1 MSCTNYREKMQ
12 DWFDATGA
20 PAMPD
25 ELRDHVRVCTDCTQ
39 YIRNWNSLEISL
51 RSIRDQIPQMSAD
64 FRSNLNAAIVDREK
78 RTVWMSFQQHKNTVF
93 AFTASAAVLGAI
105 AIYMFSGMRQS
116 LNPSAES
123 MAAIHSPIPVAVA
136 PKSQSPNQ

>member
-1 MSCTNYREKMQ
+1 MSCTNYREKIQ
-12 DWFDATGA
+12 DWFDAPGA
-20 PAMPD
+20 PSMPD

-39 YIRNWNSLEISL
+39 HIRNWNSLEISL

-64 FRSNLNAAIVDREK
+64 FRSNLNAAIIEREK
-78 RTVWMSFQQHKNTVF
+78 RTVWMSLKHHRSPVF
-93 AFTASAAVLGAI
+93 AFAASAAVIGAI

-116 LNPSAES
+116 LSPSTES

-136 PKSQSPNQ
+136 PKSQPPNQ